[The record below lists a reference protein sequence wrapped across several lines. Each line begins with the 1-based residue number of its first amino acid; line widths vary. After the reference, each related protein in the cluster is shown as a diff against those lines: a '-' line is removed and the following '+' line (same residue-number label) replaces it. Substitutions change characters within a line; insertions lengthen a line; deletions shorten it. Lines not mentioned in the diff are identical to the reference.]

1 MSDITEADRD
11 AIQSAIQN
19 AINDESVK
27 PLTKKVRDL
36 ADDIVESVEWSIKDY
51 LASNLAYHVKEM
63 AGRAV
68 QAMLDGNE
76 NEMVRWLNGDS
87 SYTGRSSG
95 AMGDKPAV
103 HDQHPVIHGKLFE
116 RGPVAIRRRLVE
128 AHRDII
134 ADQRMLDLEDQ
145 VRSLVEQNNIMRRER
160 DDALER
166 LRAYV

>member
-87 SYTGRSSG
+87 SYTGRSPG
-95 AMGDKPAV
+95 AMGDKPV

-116 RGPVAIRRRLVE
+116 RGAVAIRRRLVE